1 MKVALLLSGGV
12 DSSVALRL
20 LLDQGHDVTAY
31 YIKVWLEE
39 EFAGLGDCPW
49 EEDVRYARSVCE
61 QLGVP
66 LKIQSLQAE
75 YFDRIVSYAVEEL
88 KAGRTPSPDVYCNRR
103 IKFGAFLEAI
113 GDGYDKVATGHY
125 ARVEQRDGRAHLMRA
140 PDPVKDQTYF
150 LCMVTQD
157 QLQQVMFPLGAF
169 EKKDVRE
176 MAQAFDLP
184 TKTRKDSQGICFLGK
199 VRYRDFVRANL
210 GENPGK
216 LIHDVTGETL
226 GTHPGYWFYT
236 IGQREGIGL
245 HGGPWYV
252 VRKDIDNNHVYI
264 SHKTARDDT
273 ARASFAVDQMSWICD
288 PPETSDLL
296 VKIRHSPVIST
307 CTLTPQGSGF
317 TVTLAEPERGVAP
330 GQFAA
335 FYRGDECLGGGVIQ
349 GES

>member
-1 MKVALLLSGGV
+1 MKVAMLLSGGV

-20 LLDQGHDVTAY
+20 LLDQGHDVTAF

-66 LKIQSLQAE
+66 LKIQSLQTE
-75 YFDRIVSYAVEEL
+75 YFERIVSYAVEEL

-113 GDGYDKVATGHY
+113 GDGYDRVATGHY
-125 ARVEQRDGRAHLMRA
+125 ARVEERDGRAHLLRA

-150 LCMVTQD
+150 LCMVTQE
-157 QLQQVMFPLGAF
+157 QLQRVMFPLGQF

-176 MAQAFDLP
+176 LAEQFDLP
-184 TKTRKDSQGICFLGK
+184 TKSRKDSQGICFLGK

-210 GENPGK
+210 GEKPGE
-216 LIHDVTGETL
+216 LIHAGTGEAL

-252 VRKDIDNNHVYI
+252 VKKDIAQNRVYI
-264 SHKTARDDT
+264 SHRSALEDT
-273 ARASFAVDQMSWICD
+273 TRQTFHVDQLSWIGD
-288 PPETSDLL
+288 PPDRSDLL
-296 VKIRHSPVIST
+296 VKIRHSPAIDP
-307 CTLTPQGSGF
+307 CILTHAGSGF
-317 TVTLAEPERGVAP
+317 EVALARPERGVAP

-335 FYRGDECLGGGVIQ
+335 FYKEDECLGGGVIQ